1 MSTKSPVRALSVAC
15 VVTLALA
22 SCSINPVSRT
32 PDLVFSSEK
41 GEIEK
46 AKKVHPLLLQQFG
59 GPYDNLALQQYV
71 NEVGQKAAKVS
82 QRPELTYT
90 FTVLD
95 SPDIN
100 AFTTGGGYVYITR
113 GIMNYLNSEAELLA
127 VLGHEIGHIN
137 ARHPVRQQ
145 TQSTLSGIGAAA
157 VGIFTGSGDLAGL
170 ANYAGQALVR
180 GYGRDMEL
188 EADRLGAEYLS
199 DVGLAPD
206 HMIDVVRLLKNQE
219 LFEVARARAEKRDP
233 NIYHGVFSTHPDNDE
248 RLREVVKSAD
258 KLKASERK
266 DADKKSKKAGPDAEP
281 VQVAERVDPGR
292 ERYLKAI
299 EGLPVGA
306 SRAQGVLKGNRFY
319 HADLGITIA
328 FPAGWTVQN
337 TQDRLIA
344 ISPDKGSIMQMKT
357 ESPPPNMRP
366 QEFLGKLLANQNAS
380 PGMPIEINGLTGYTT
395 VVRAAKTN
403 FGVVPARHTVV
414 YFNSLAY
421 VFSGASRSS
430 TGTPSAD
437 PLFMSSVKTFRR
449 LKNNEFE
456 MAEPYKIKTLVA
468 DSRTR
473 IDDLAKDSP
482 IKEYA
487 AQQLRLMNDLYPDKE
502 PKAGQMIKVV
512 TQ

>member
-1 MSTKSPVRALSVAC
+1 MSTTSSVRLLSAC
-15 VVTLALA
+15 VAVLALA
-22 SCSINPVSRT
+22 GCSLNPVTRR

-41 GEIEK
+41 GEIDK

-59 GPYDNLALQQYV
+59 GPYDNPALQQYV
-71 NEVGQKAAKVS
+71 NEVGQRAAKVS

-95 SPDIN
+95 SQDIN

-113 GIMNYLNSEAELLA
+113 GIMNYLNNEAELLA

-188 EADRLGAEYLS
+188 EADRLGAEYLTG
-199 DVGLAPD
+199 VGLPPD
-206 HMIDVVRLLKNQE
+206 YMIDVVRLLKNQE

-248 RLREVVKSAD
+248 RLREVVKSAN
-258 KLKASERK
+258 KLKVDEKKRLEGAS
-266 DADKKSKKAGPDAEP
+266 PDASAAATVP
-281 VQVAERVDPGR
+281 SGPDPGR
-292 ERYLKAI
+292 ERYLKSI
-299 EGLPVGA
+299 EGLPVGP
-306 SRAQGVLKGNRFY
+306 SRSQGVLKGNRFY
-319 HADLGITIA
+319 HADLGFTLA
-328 FPAGWTVQN
+328 FPTGWQVQN
-337 TQDRLIA
+337 QADRIVG
-344 ISPDKGSIMQMKT
+344 ISPDKGTIIQMKT

-366 QEFLGKLLANQNAS
+366 QEFLGKLLAGQNAGQ
-380 PGMPIEINGLTGYTT
+380 GMPVEINGLNGYTT

-403 FGVVPARHTVV
+403 FGVVPARHTVL
-414 YFNSLAY
+414 YYNNLAY
-421 VFSGASRSS
+421 VFSGASRAS

-437 PLFMSSVKTFRR
+437 PLIMSTIKTFRR
-449 LKNNEFE
+449 LKTNEFE
-456 MAEPYKIKTLVA
+456 LAEPYKIKTLVA
-468 DSRTR
+468 DSKTR
-473 IDDLAKDSP
+473 IADLAKESP

-487 AQQLRLMNDLYPDKE
+487 AEQLRLMNDLYPDKE
-502 PKAGQMIKVV
+502 PQAGQMIKVI
-512 TQ
+512 TE